1 MSGLRA
7 RPTISALL
15 LLMACLAGGASS
27 GCSTRRLHLTAVQ
40 KEIVREMA
48 TNAPSDDPRPRTAV
62 IDIHTH
68 TFNARYL
75 PLRGILLG
83 KRDAKPPYTWLISDA
98 AAGIIADA
106 VTGHTALSSVP
117 GHAGQDRS
125 VGTLEMRRTRAPGW
139 LAGVLLGLIDK
150 AEKKEVWD
158 RSRPFQDRMR
168 SIDQV
173 ASNMTTIE
181 KIAVRSAAEMMG
193 MGDHVRDGTS
203 AKGKISGVA
212 AAVRFIWTLTLA
224 DGDLPRL
231 YREMHAGP
239 ATQGPITMVSHMMDL
254 GPVYDQCADGTT
266 LLDLPTQ
273 QVPRMEHFQAQP
285 GSDLLYFVAYNPY
298 RDHPGR
304 CPSPGA
310 LDVVRDAITAHGAKG
325 VKVYPPSGYRPAG
338 NDVVDRPHPLGTRY
352 PGRQWDARY
361 LGFGP
366 EKCAQ
371 GAGLDASLEQL
382 LLWCMTN
389 DIPVFAHS
397 GHGEFEARKGYG
409 VHHSDPGFWG
419 RFLAAHS
426 SPGKPC
432 PLRLC
437 LGHAGGE
444 DYWFGNG
451 EHEDW
456 GLRAYELC
464 TRYPNVYCEVTT
476 SDALLDPA
484 RQAFFI
490 DRLVTKFA
498 ESDAAALA
506 STCDKPRFRFATK
519 LMYGTDWPLPD
530 QGEPAA
536 VFAATQKTF
545 LHPRLVRHFGDYFSG
560 NARRYLR
567 LDTDPGR

>member
-1 MSGLRA
+1 
-7 RPTISALL
+7 
-15 LLMACLAGGASS
+15 
-27 GCSTRRLHLTAVQ
+27 
-40 KEIVREMA
+40 MA

-106 VTGHTALSSVP
+106 VTGHTALSEVP
-117 GHAGQDRS
+117 GHAGEERTI
-125 VGTLEMRRTRAPGW
+125 GTQGMRRKRHPGG
-139 LAGVLLGLIDK
+139 LSGVLLGLIDK
-150 AEKKEVWD
+150 AETKAAWD
-158 RSRPFQDRMR
+158 RSRSFRDRLR
-168 SIDQV
+168 SVDQV

-193 MGDHVRDGTS
+193 MGGHIQGGT
-203 AKGKISGVA
+203 KTPDTVSGVQ

-239 ATQGPITMVSHMMDL
+239 ATQGPITLVSHMMDL

-266 LLDLPTQ
+266 MLDLPTQ
-273 QVPRMEHFQAQP
+273 QIPRMEHFQAQP

-298 RDHPGR
+298 RDHPGKS
-304 CPSPGA
+304 PSSGA
-310 LDVVRDAITAHGAKG
+310 LDIVRDAITAHGAKG

-338 NDVVDRPHPLGTRY
+338 NDVVDRPHPSGTRY

-366 EKCAQ
+366 TKRAQ
-371 GAGLDASLEQL
+371 DEGLDASLEQL

-397 GHGEFEARKGYG
+397 GHGEFEARTGYG
-409 VHHSDPGFWG
+409 VHHSDPKFWG
-419 RFLAAHS
+419 RFLEAHS
-426 SPGKPC
+426 CPGKPC

-437 LGHAGGE
+437 LGHAGGD

-490 DRLVTKFA
+490 DRLASRFA

-506 STCDKPRFRFATK
+506 STHETPRFRFATK

-536 VFAATQKTF
+536 VLSATQKTF
-545 LHPRLVRHFGDYFSG
+545 LHPLLVRHFGDYFSG
-560 NARRYLR
+560 NARRYLKW
-567 LDTDPGR
+567 DPISGR